1 MKKHYK
7 SFLFVLLIIGILCV
21 NISGVNADNQPISC
35 DYGII
40 CNYSLPNI
48 ADTAGGHYIGGSTLI
63 VYYQCNDK
71 SKKLSECSSFV
82 SAAYA
87 STSSLNIGS
96 MLESGGNTAD
106 ELGFQNYNNIFH
118 QTDSFKNQFE
128 NNGQFKCPR
137 LYYRGDKIR
146 GVELFYSTNLPALG
160 SHSLNDA
167 SLKENECINKNQ
179 TVDWNKIQDDA
190 EDGALGAEED
200 RYNDELGEDI
210 RDDAS
215 VDIAKIQDWAK
226 DAGYDIDSLGDPC
239 SVISPSLK
247 SLLSTAFWIISVVG
261 IVLLV
266 VMTALGF
273 IKAIVGSDDEKFR
286 DAIKHLYT
294 RIIVVII
301 LLLLPMILNFVIDLV
316 NRTAGDGKVAIG
328 GDGNVFCDITG
339 NSDNS

>member
-167 SLKENECINKNQ
+167 SLK
-179 TVDWNKIQDDA
+179 
-190 EDGALGAEED
+190 L
-200 RYNDELGEDI
+200 EDI
-210 RDDAS
+210 LKQYKTESCLVFTDMFGGSPSNISMAYLDKDTVEVVSGVNLPMLLKAFTMRMDSANTLDK
-215 VDIAKIQDWAK
+215 IAKESAE
-226 DAGYDIDSLGDPC
+226 AGRSSI
-239 SVISPSLK
+239 
-247 SLLSTAFWIISVVG
+247 
-261 IVLLV
+261 
-266 VMTALGF
+266 
-273 IKAIVGSDDEKFR
+273 
-286 DAIKHLYT
+286 
-294 RIIVVII
+294 
-301 LLLLPMILNFVIDLV
+301 
-316 NRTAGDGKVAIG
+316 KVAG
-328 GDGNVFCDITG
+328 ELLNKK
-339 NSDNS
+339 